1 MKRFAALLACL
12 IASQAGAQTPTE
24 VASLQ
29 AKLRFLGFSIDTIN
43 GVFGPQTRRAVQ
55 AFEFSIGMGDEGRL
69 DNGEMA
75 LLDAQ
80 VAATAY
86 DRFGYRLL
94 GYWSPLECGAD
105 TGLTDG
111 LWMEDLAWIATPA
124 QRFPLVETEA
134 SAPLVVDWD
143 GERQALGQM
152 YFSAI
157 NTGADIRFFPQEDK
171 LLVVAG
177 SQVFALNH
185 CKRDLDELPEELTG
199 SVLEYSPPEL
209 SDVN

>member
-1 MKRFAALLACL
+1 MRLALVLFGL
-12 IASQAGAQTPTE
+12 LASQASAQTPAE

-29 AKLRFLGFSIDTIN
+29 AKLRFLGFGIETIN
-43 GVFGPQTRRAVQ
+43 GVFGTQTRRAVQ

-69 DNGEMA
+69 SNGEMA

-80 VAATAY
+80 VAATAF
-86 DRFGYRLL
+86 DRFGYRLI
-94 GYWSPLECGAD
+94 GYWSPLACEED
-105 TGLTDG
+105 QDLTEG
-111 LWMEDLAWIATPA
+111 LWMEDLAWIATPE
-124 QRFPLVETEA
+124 QRFPLVETQA
-134 SAPLVVDWD
+134 SAPLVVDWE
-143 GERQALGQM
+143 GREKALDQT

-157 NTGADIRFFPQEDK
+157 NTGADIRFFPQEDQ

-185 CKRDLDELPEELTG
+185 CKRDLADLPETLSG

-209 SDVN
+209 GDVN